1 MRGDPP
7 AELDYL
13 LAYYR
18 GVYFATIALKGRLA
32 KLGPECQPA
41 VRAVGAYQAMV
52 KGYWDALK
60 ETAAMHPGR
69 ESGSQG

>member
-18 GVYFATIALKGRLA
+18 GVYFATVALKERLA
-32 KLGPECQPA
+32 KLGPESREA
-41 VRAVGAYQAMV
+41 VREVGDYQRMV
-52 KGYWDALK
+52 KAYWEALRQ
-60 ETAAMHPGR
+60 TVDMHS
-69 ESGSQG
+69 SGP